1 MDKRQ
6 RSVEGSSTC
15 SAPAETVWEV
25 WTNPSEWPGDV
36 IETGSVDGDFAV
48 GSKVTVKAKGGV
60 KTTSTLTRVEPPR
73 IWSSV
78 SKFPGLTLTSDHV
91 IETADGET
99 VLTERVIMTGTFAG
113 VAGRLLSK
121 RLEEAFTAVTAYIA
135 RLAEAR
141 LPS

>member
-1 MDKRQ
+1 MDKRH

-36 IETGSVDGDFAV
+36 IEAGSVDGDFAV
-48 GSKVTVKAKGGV
+48 GSKVTVKVKGGV

-78 SKFPGLTLTSDHV
+78 SKFPEPLSNKF
-91 IETADGET
+91 
-99 VLTERVIMTGTFAG
+99 ERCGQFK
-113 VAGRLLSK
+113 GRLFVDPELK
-121 RLEEAFTAVTAYIA
+121 VGALCGPHGQPAAAQQEAA
-135 RLAEAR
+135 RDLIR
-141 LPS
+141 TYDSS